1 MSDSALS
8 GATVEPIVAETARM
22 TLKDD
27 AMVGP
32 SSDVSDMQS
41 DVSGSQ
47 AIQTMGGPESDQC
60 VANANVPSSKMT
72 TKVYYNIDDE
82 ATPYCTEV
90 PVPPD
95 RITLR
100 DFKNAFNRQQNFK
113 YYCKRID
120 RELGKE
126 VKSELRDDSQP
137 LERSQNDIFELFLL
151 TAEGSTHSDGSSGAH
166 PRASMRNAHMV
177 PAPAPS
183 GKVFDAYNAQ
193 YMHGRHFDQ
202 SHMSTDSESVFGTA
216 PQPFGYPR
224 ASLNRRPPQYY
235 QPAGPEVTVKLRK
248 PKPYVKSRT
257 RELVESLINI
267 LPREPREVRRS
278 ESLAVIVP
286 SSSSTTAPMVIRH
299 SSTNVP
305 NTKRQNEHE
314 VSSGG
319 TDQYA
324 VIKKKSKRLSL
335 VEKLPFLGAYSER
348 QRPRSAV
355 NASGRDTDHLLP
367 NRPDPDIVEQ
377 EGARNAVSRKDKGV
391 ASRTT
396 EIQLADTMHRRSLPN
411 PARFRPE
418 PIYQKST
425 NSRAL
430 TRAMT
435 MVDSARRLPP
445 LIEVTAPEP
454 GDGTEAASATEP
466 PKEKAPRRPKR
477 YTGSH
482 TTSTYQGAKDAA
494 PDASPRRHLIGF
506 LHRTSHLSL
515 TSELSADASFYLIG
529 HRGRRFEESTIAS
542 ESDARIFSDDD
553 DQTRVST
560 STDITSV
567 SRQQQNLY
575 RRRKNRRKYRQP
587 SRASSFT
594 SITESSM
601 SLDVITV
608 TLNMDTVNFLGISIV
623 GQSSQR
629 GDTGIYVA
637 NIMKGGAVAL
647 DGRIEAGDMILQ
659 VNDVSFENFTNDQA
673 VDVLREAV
681 ARRGPIKLTVAKCW
695 ESGQKSCFTVPR
707 PRDEPVRPIDTQA
720 WIQHTNAMRGMP
732 SILEGSEGAPTPVPG
747 QYPPHNRPPSS
758 STVTSGGSG
767 PNTVIGG
774 GPTHLRLDTKTDKRK
789 VVEAMAMPNSGLD
802 IRDRTWL
809 KIPIRMCFLGTDLVN
824 WLLEHV
830 DGLKDNKEAK
840 KYAME
845 LLQMKLI
852 MHVVKK
858 VTFTEQCYYQLG
870 EEFERHRLMTGE
882 CSSGRSDVGSLPPPP
897 AGFLQSQ
904 PQQATRWQ
912 MIPGTNGVPSAPS
925 MVSGYAQMPPP
936 SSTYSYNPLLI
947 SHQRT
952 GAPDVNSQASGHSN
966 EGSSGSEHRRMA
978 RAVLPP
984 APSIS
989 SSQPPLIPIGS
1000 STTVS
1005 LNPPQHRLDELPTD
1019 LASSRQSFRIA
1030 MNQPFEFFV
1039 DNL

>member
-235 QPAGPEVTVKLRK
+235 QP
-248 PKPYVKSRT
+248 
-257 RELVESLINI
+257 
-267 LPREPREVRRS
+267 
-278 ESLAVIVP
+278 
-286 SSSSTTAPMVIRH
+286 
-299 SSTNVP
+299 
-305 NTKRQNEHE
+305 
-314 VSSGG
+314 
-319 TDQYA
+319 
-324 VIKKKSKRLSL
+324 
-335 VEKLPFLGAYSER
+335 
-348 QRPRSAV
+348 
-355 NASGRDTDHLLP
+355 
-367 NRPDPDIVEQ
+367 
-377 EGARNAVSRKDKGV
+377 
-391 ASRTT
+391 
-396 EIQLADTMHRRSLPN
+396 
-411 PARFRPE
+411 
-418 PIYQKST
+418 
-425 NSRAL
+425 
-430 TRAMT
+430 
-435 MVDSARRLPP
+435 
-445 LIEVTAPEP
+445 
-454 GDGTEAASATEP
+454 
-466 PKEKAPRRPKR
+466 
-477 YTGSH
+477 
-482 TTSTYQGAKDAA
+482 
-494 PDASPRRHLIGF
+494 
-506 LHRTSHLSL
+506 
-515 TSELSADASFYLIG
+515 G

>member
-1 MSDSALS
+1 MSETERDGTEKIDRLRDRARRLQDLITDRRRSCRYVPQKNEQLPAS
-8 GATVEPIVAETARM
+8 AETETSA
-22 TLKDD
+22 KN
-27 AMVGP
+27 
-32 SSDVSDMQS
+32 
-41 DVSGSQ
+41 
-47 AIQTMGGPESDQC
+47 E
-60 VANANVPSSKMT
+60 K
-72 TKVYYNIDDE
+72 
-82 ATPYCTEV
+82 AT
-90 PVPPD
+90 
-95 RITLR
+95 
-100 DFKNAFNRQQNFK
+100 
-113 YYCKRID
+113 
-120 RELGKE
+120 
-126 VKSELRDDSQP
+126 
-137 LERSQNDIFELFLL
+137 
-151 TAEGSTHSDGSSGAH
+151 EG
-166 PRASMRNAHMV
+166 
-177 PAPAPS
+177 
-183 GKVFDAYNAQ
+183 
-193 YMHGRHFDQ
+193 
-202 SHMSTDSESVFGTA
+202 
-216 PQPFGYPR
+216 
-224 ASLNRRPPQYY
+224 
-235 QPAGPEVTVKLRK
+235 EVTVKLRK
-248 PKPYVKSRT
+248 PRPYVKSRT
-257 RELVESLINI
+257 RELVESIISI

-299 SSTNVP
+299 SSNPP
-305 NTKRQNEHE
+305 NPKRQKELEQKEQAGENE
-314 VSSGG
+314 
-319 TDQYA
+319 QYA

-335 VEKLPFLGAYSER
+335 VEKLPFLSAYSER
-348 QRPRSAV
+348 QRPRSDV
-355 NASGRDTDHLLP
+355 ASHDRDTERLLP
-367 NRPDPDIVEQ
+367 SRPEPRSYERD
-377 EGARNAVSRKDKGV
+377 VSKTAHRKEKHV
-391 ASRTT
+391 STRTS
-396 EIQLADTMHRRSLPN
+396 EPQIDTMHRRSLPN
-411 PARFRPE
+411 PSRLRPE
-418 PIYQKST
+418 PIYQKSA
-425 NSRAL
+425 NPKVLS
-430 TRAMT
+430 RAMT
-435 MVDSARRLPP
+435 MAESARRLPP

-454 GDGTEAASATEP
+454 SDVADTVEP
-466 PKEKAPRRPKR
+466 KAPRKPKQ

-482 TTSTYQGAKDAA
+482 TTSTYQGGRDAA

-575 RRRKNRRKYRQP
+575 RRRKNRRKFRQP

-732 SILEGSEGAPTPVPG
+732 SIMEGSEGAPTPVPG

-758 STVTSGGSG
+758 STVTSGGGSG

-774 GPTHLRLDTKTDKRK
+774 GPTHMRLDMNTDKRK

-809 KIPIRMCFLGTDLVN
+809 KIPMPMCFLGTDLVN
-824 WLLEHV
+824 WLLDHV

-840 KYAME
+840 KYARE
-845 LLQMKLI
+845 LLKAKLI
-852 MHVVKK
+852 RHVVKK
-858 VTFTEQCYYQLG
+858 VTFTEQCYYALG
-870 EEFERHRLMTGE
+870 EDFERQRLMTGE

-897 AGFLQSQ
+897 PGFLQPQ
-904 PQQATRWQ
+904 PQQAPRWP
-912 MIPGTNGVPSAPS
+912 MMAGTNGVPSAPS

-936 SSTYSYNPLLI
+936 SSSYPYNPLLI

-984 APSIS
+984 APSLS
-989 SSQPPLIPIGS
+989 SSQPPLMPLGS

-1005 LNPPQHRLDELPTD
+1005 LNPPQHRLEEFPTE
-1019 LASSRQSFRIA
+1019 LASSRQSFRLA
-1030 MNQPFEFFV
+1030 VQQPHPLEFFV
-1039 DNL
+1039 DNF